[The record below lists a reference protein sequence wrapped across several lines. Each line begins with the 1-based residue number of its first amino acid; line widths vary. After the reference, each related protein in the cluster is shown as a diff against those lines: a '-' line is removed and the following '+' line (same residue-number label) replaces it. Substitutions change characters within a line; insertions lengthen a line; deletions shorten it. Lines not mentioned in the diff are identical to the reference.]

1 MFDYPETSKKM
12 NDTKYGK
19 VAAGHQETAGAAWRI
34 LQEGGNAFDAALAG
48 ILAACVAESA
58 SISIGG
64 GGFLLGHE
72 ASGKDSLYDFFVQT
86 PLAKNTRSKLDFFPV
101 SIDFKDNTQIFNVGL
116 ASAATPGVIGG
127 VFHIHKNLGCLP
139 FEVIAEP
146 AIELAK
152 QGVLVDD
159 FQDYMLQLLKPII
172 SRSDIGSQF
181 FLNDT
186 GAAKRKGEQV
196 RLEGLDDTLF
206 VLSKEGPREFYEGE
220 IAARIST
227 DSLEKGGHL
236 TMQDFREY
244 SVIRRKPLNLPYRD
258 FRFLTNPPPS
268 AGGILIGFCLQLLEH
283 YPLSEM
289 EWGSETYLQLLAQ
302 VLHQM
307 NTARSLA
314 LNRFLQN
321 PNVATHFLQKENIAL
336 YLQSL
341 RKQANKLGST
351 THISVVDKAG
361 NAASTTISSGA
372 GNSYFV
378 PKTGIMLNNMLGE
391 ADLNPQGFHQWTPN
405 QRISSMMAP
414 SMLLKDGRARLVTGS
429 SGSNRIRSAVL
440 QNILHWADF
449 QLPLEEAVRKSRMH
463 LEGKEWN
470 IEAGFDASI
479 LEDLR
484 TPSDWQKVLW
494 SEKSL
499 FFGGVN
505 AIDSDA
511 KGNLKGA
518 ADDRRFG
525 VVNGH

>member
-1 MFDYPETSKKM
+1 M

-19 VAAGHQETAGAAWRI
+19 VAAGHQGTAQAAWRI

-64 GGFLLGHE
+64 GGFLLGYEGGGNGH
-72 ASGKDSLYDFFVQT
+72 LYDFFVQT
-86 PLAKNTRSKLDFFPV
+86 PLKKNTSNRLDFFPI
-101 SIDFKDNTQIFNVGL
+101 SLDFKDNTQTFQVGL
-116 ASAATPGVIGG
+116 GSVATPGIIGG
-127 VFHIHKNLGCLP
+127 VFQIHKELGSLP
-139 FEVIAEP
+139 FGVIAEP

-159 FQDYMLQLLKPII
+159 FQDYLLQLLKPII
-172 SRSDIGSQF
+172 DRSGIGGEF
-181 FLNDT
+181 FLNDS
-186 GAAKRKGEQV
+186 GEAKRKGERV
-196 RLEGLDDTLF
+196 RLEGLEDTLF
-206 VLSKEGPREFYEGE
+206 VLGKEGPREFYEGE
-220 IAARIST
+220 IAARICE
-227 DSLEKGGHL
+227 DSLELGGHL

-244 SVIRRKPLNLPYRD
+244 EVIRRKPLNLPYRD

-268 AGGILIGFCLQLLEH
+268 AGGILIGFCLQLLEN
-283 YPLSEM
+283 YPLGTM
-289 EWGSETYLQLLAQ
+289 EWGSAAYLQLLAQ
-302 VLHQM
+302 ILHQM
-307 NTARSLA
+307 NTARSVA
-314 LNRFLQN
+314 LNRYLQN
-321 PNVATHFLQKENIAL
+321 PDVATHFLQKDNIVQ

-341 RKQANKLGST
+341 RKQANRLGST

-361 NAASTTISSGA
+361 NATSTTISSGA
-372 GNSYFV
+372 GNTYFI
-378 PKTGIMLNNMLGE
+378 PDTGIMMNNMLGE
-391 ADLNPQGFHQWTPN
+391 ADLSPSGFHQWTPN
-405 QRISSMMAP
+405 RRISSMMAP
-414 SMLLKDGRARLVTGS
+414 SILLKNGKARLVTGS

-449 QLPLEEAVRKSRMH
+449 QMPLEETVRKARMH
-463 LEGKEWN
+463 LEGMEWN
-470 IEAGFDASI
+470 VEAGFDASI

-484 TPSDWQKVLW
+484 IPSGWKKVLW

-518 ADDRRFG
+518 ADERRFG
-525 VVNGH
+525 TVSGW